1 MMEFIYK
8 CPICRA
14 KNRVSK
20 ANLICRRCNADLSE
34 IYKIKKLR
42 IKKLFTKI
50 MKKGGS
56 DENFE

>member
-1 MMEFIYK
+1 MEFIYK

-14 KNRVSK
+14 KNRISK
-20 ANLICRRCNADLSE
+20 ANLICRRCNEDLSE

-50 MKKGGS
+50 IERGK
-56 DENFE
+56 